1 MKMKRSL
8 WSEFV
13 FEFIMGVYVVAAVVL
28 GWHRPVLL
36 SIALGVGLGI
46 QLWYWRE
53 KADVAMMIAA
63 ALLGG
68 PAEVLCVKLGIW
80 TYRAPGLVFDIPAWI
95 PLVWAFLLC
104 FFRRV
109 TLSIHAVVEIL
120 WSGNNSFSRKAVF
133 FVLGG
138 VIAVY
143 YIFTVAVI
151 RRIIAIAYSTIM
163 IPAALFWHQERDII
177 IFLFGAA
184 CGTLGE
190 YICMRLGFW
199 HYHYPHFRAIG
210 LPISL
215 PLAWGLSSVMI
226 GRIARIWEPR
236 ENEEEAGRGS

>member
-1 MKMKRSL
+1 MRHNL
-8 WSEFV
+8 WVEFA
-13 FEFIMGVYVVAAVVL
+13 FEFIMGVYVVAGVVL
-28 GWHRPVLL
+28 GWHRPLIL
-36 SIALGVGLGI
+36 SIVLAAGLAI
-46 QLWYWRE
+46 QFWYWRQ

-80 TYRAPGLVFDIPAWI
+80 TYDAPGLVFGIPAWI

-109 TLSIHAVVEIL
+109 TLSIHAVVELI
-120 WSGNNSFSRKAVF
+120 WSGKNTFSRKLAF
-133 FVLGG
+133 FLLGAT
-138 VIAVY
+138 IMIY
-143 YIFTVAVI
+143 YLYTVAVI
-151 RRIIAIAYSTIM
+151 RRIIAIAYTTM
-163 IPAALFWHQERDII
+163 MAPAVIFWPQERDIL

-199 HYHYPHFRAIG
+199 HYHYPHWRAIG

-215 PLAWGLSSVMI
+215 PLAWGLSSVLI
-226 GRIARIWEPR
+226 GRIARIWERR
-236 ENEEEAGRGS
+236 EKDKSPS